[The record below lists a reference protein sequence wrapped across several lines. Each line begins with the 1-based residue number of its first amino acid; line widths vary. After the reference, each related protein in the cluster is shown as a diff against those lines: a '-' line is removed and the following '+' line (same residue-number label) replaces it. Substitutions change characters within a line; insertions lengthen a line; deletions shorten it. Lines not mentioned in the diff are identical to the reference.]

1 MKNEK
6 DEQLFKKRLTETAEL
21 AYGRGIAVT
30 SDFLGLAEQ
39 NLFHETRKEFPAVGY
54 TCFGGVPQA
63 ERFCIRF
70 DGTVSVS
77 GFKELPLTEEAKAG
91 YPISCIKV
99 SFQTSK
105 YSEGLSHRDYL
116 GSLLSLGVSRS
127 KIGDIYVRGDEAFV
141 FCTDGI
147 ADFLCKEW
155 TQVKHTQIHCE
166 AVIPD
171 MGILAPSLQQ
181 ITSTVP
187 SLRLDALTAAAFQT
201 SRSKLTEAIDA
212 GRVFING
219 KAVLKAGTELKEKDI
234 VSVRGK
240 GRFYLDEVKNT
251 TKKGRTVVVIQ
262 KYIS

>member
-6 DEQLFKKRLTETAEL
+6 DEQLFKRRLTETAEL
-21 AYGRGIAVT
+21 AYDRGIAVT

-39 NLFHETRKEFPAVGY
+39 NLFHEIRKELPAVGY

-70 DGTVSVS
+70 DGTETVS
-77 GFKELPLTEEAKAG
+77 GLKELPLTKEVMTE
-91 YPISCIKV
+91 YPISCVKAFV
-99 SFQTSK
+99 PSPK
-105 YSEGLSHRDYL
+105 YSEELSHRDYL

-127 KIGDIYVRGDEAFV
+127 KIGDIYVRDGAAFV
-141 FCTDGI
+141 FCIDSI
-147 ADFLCKEW
+147 ADFLCNEW

-166 AVIPD
+166 AAVPD
-171 MGILAPSLQQ
+171 MDILAPSLQQ

-187 SLRLDALTAAAFQT
+187 SLRLDALIAAAFQT

-212 GRVFING
+212 GKVFING
-219 KAVLKAGTELKEKDI
+219 RTVLKAGMELKEKDI

-251 TKKGRTVVVIQ
+251 TKKGRIVVVIQ